1 MSGFINTVTNEW
13 PLYEGDLIASYGTND
28 LNELDFIKPIIYAD
42 RPTVISGQTME
53 PVAPELTDGE
63 YIVNWL
69 VRDKTKTEL
78 ELEAEMMKKLIG
90 TSKVV

>member
-1 MSGFINTVTNEW
+1 MSGFINTITNEW
-13 PLYEGDLIASYGTND
+13 PLYEGDLLALYGTKD
-28 LNELDFIKPIIYAD
+28 LKELDFIKPIIYAD
-42 RPTVISGQTME
+42 RPEVIKGQTME
-53 PVAPELTDGE
+53 PAAPELTNGE

-90 TSKVV
+90 APKVL